1 MCKSGIV
8 QEQGICQ
15 KAKHVGL
22 FILGLLFI
30 PLIFTS
36 GVMAQGNL
44 LITPRRIVFDGTK
57 RVQEINLA
65 NMGQDTAKYNVSIL
79 QYRMKE
85 NGSIEEITVP
95 DPGQNFADKN
105 IRFFPRT
112 VTLAPNEAQVV
123 KMQVTKV
130 ESLAPGEY
138 RSHVYFRAV
147 PKQVALGEE
156 DTKKDTTVVSV
167 KLTPIFGISIPVIIR
182 VGKSTTQVNLA
193 DLKLDIVND
202 STKRLK
208 MIFNRSGNMSVYGD
222 LKVMHV
228 SPAGIETQVGSVN
241 GIAIY
246 TPNLMRTFQMDL
258 NKKAVVDYT
267 SGSLRVT
274 YSAQSDVKP
283 EKYAEAELKL

>member
-8 QEQGICQ
+8 KDQYVYH

-22 FILGLLFI
+22 FGLGLLFI
-30 PLIFTS
+30 SLIFTS
-36 GVMAQGNL
+36 GVQAQGNL
-44 LITPRRIVFDGTK
+44 LITPRRVVFEGTK

-85 NGSIEEITVP
+85 NGSFEEITVP

-105 IRFFPRT
+105 IRYFPRT

-147 PKQVALGEE
+147 PKQVALGEKE
-156 DTKKDTTVVSV
+156 VVKDSTAVSV

-267 SGSLRVT
+267 SGSLKVT